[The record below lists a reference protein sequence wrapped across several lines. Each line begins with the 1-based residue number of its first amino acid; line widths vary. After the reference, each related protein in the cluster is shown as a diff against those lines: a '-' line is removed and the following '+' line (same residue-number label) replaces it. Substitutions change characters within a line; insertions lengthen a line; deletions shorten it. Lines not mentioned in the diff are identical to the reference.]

1 MRRSRQGDVH
11 ISYLPLAHIYERVI
25 IYTCIH
31 TGTGVSL
38 PIALW

>member
-1 MRRSRQGDVH
+1 MRRPRQGDVH

-31 TGTGVSL
+31 TGTGVSD
-38 PIALW
+38 ARAFW